1 MKQKIKLYIG
11 RTLALWALL
20 VFVSSMFLFI
30 CFLASIPVIIIM
42 AIDSLFGFIKKKLKK
57 PVLIRKGKKRKHD

>member
-1 MKQKIKLYIG
+1 MEFLSCDVPG
-11 RTLALWALL
+11 LL
-20 VFVSSMFLFI
+20 KSIAFMLTMILFLFI

-42 AIDSLFGFIKKKLKK
+42 AIDSLFGFIKRKLKK